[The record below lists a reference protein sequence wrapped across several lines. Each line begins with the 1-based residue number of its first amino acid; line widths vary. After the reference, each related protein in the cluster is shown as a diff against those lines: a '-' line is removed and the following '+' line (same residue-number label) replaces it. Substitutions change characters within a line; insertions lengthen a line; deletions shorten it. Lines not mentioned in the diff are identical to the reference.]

1 MSHVASFTRDTTAV
15 VVLLGCFVLSTREAA
30 AQAGNTVDGAVWR
43 FSLDRIGGGPGPG
56 KLRGACRIND
66 FEMFQRESDS
76 FELPKN
82 RTPSEWARK
91 VGSVKRAKGLKGM
104 KGRKGDPSPSVVW
117 TITDIRAFDENR
129 QAHRLDGTIRAQI
142 DEKGRWS
149 GTFIDGD
156 GRHWDFSVQR
166 IQE

>member
-1 MSHVASFTRDTTAV
+1 MSHVASFTRHTTAV

-82 RTPSEWARK
+82 RAPSEWSRK

-104 KGRKGDPSPSVVW
+104 KGRKGDPSVVW
-117 TITDIRAFDENR
+117 TITDIQAFDENK